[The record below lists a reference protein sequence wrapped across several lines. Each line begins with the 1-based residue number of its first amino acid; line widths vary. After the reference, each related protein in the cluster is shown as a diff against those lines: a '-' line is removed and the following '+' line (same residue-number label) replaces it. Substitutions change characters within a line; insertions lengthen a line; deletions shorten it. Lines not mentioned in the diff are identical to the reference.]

1 MVIAA
6 PITDPY
12 IFYLTKSELTPKN
25 TKAFLISRIKRPC
38 PTYEIK
44 LDEDFESIILF
55 DNPIILLYSLTDYK
69 LKGSIIFPEYESSY

>member
-1 MVIAA
+1 LVIAA

-12 IFYLTKSELTPKN
+12 IFYLTKSELTPNN

-55 DNPIILLYSLTDYK
+55 DNPIILLFSLTDYK
-69 LKGSIIFPEYESSY
+69 LKASIIFIDYS